1 MTLGILVCVA
11 LAIVLVCGWLAH
23 LWWCMHVNKSCPVWV
38 EKVAREW
45 NPKAE
50 LEGWRKR
57 RHKPKGPGE
66 RHPTP
71 PAEPI
76 DPTPGS
82 GVPLPDTDDVETK
95 PSNPKRRTP

>member
-1 MTLGILVCVA
+1 MLYLL
-11 LAIVLVCGWLAH
+11 LAACAFVLVWF
-23 LWWCMHVNKSCPVWV
+23 
-38 EKVAREW
+38 ARSW
-45 NPKAE
+45 IFS
-50 LEGWRKR
+50 
-57 RHKPKGPGE
+57 E